1 MFTSEELENIYHTMK
16 IDATWQAFLGNMS
29 KNLKEN
35 YVIDVPD
42 DLSSS
47 IEQTSYEMWFI
58 SFFFSFCF
66 EQGETP
72 PRDASIASHSEKTNS
87 TTSTFFSS
95 SVTAE
100 AAPRESVGEIGRA
113 TYNRWVHQYQ
123 AADCEQ
129 SDYDNQVQPIENWIK
144 SKQKSSGSHT
154 TTIKRKRTQEST
166 DEGPSNKKKHAP
178 TRMAALT
185 SWDSS
190 WEETTP
196 ILESFEF

>member
-100 AAPRESVGEIGRA
+100 AAPRESVGEPTIVG
-113 TYNRWVHQYQ
+113 
-123 AADCEQ
+123 
-129 SDYDNQVQPIENWIK
+129 SISIK
-144 SKQKSSGSHT
+144 LQTASKVT
-154 TTIKRKRTQEST
+154 TTIKCNQLRIGLNQSRR
-166 DEGPSNKKKHAP
+166 AV
-178 TRMAALT
+178 AAIPLR
-185 SWDSS
+185 
-190 WEETTP
+190 
-196 ILESFEF
+196 